1 MVDGRPGRLNGTRWV
16 FAAAGLMGAAV
27 AVLTAIP
34 TLSVAARATAYL
46 WQLPPGFPEPRV
58 PDDNPMSVE
67 KVLLGRHLFYDTR
80 LSADGTFSCATCH
93 QQARAFADE
102 KGRGVGVTGEVHPR
116 GPMSLANVAYASAL
130 TWANPTVRRL
140 EAQALVPMFGT
151 DPVELGLAG
160 QEAGLLA
167 RLTRDGRYQ
176 RLFPAAFPNDAD
188 PFTVGHITKAIAA
201 FERTML
207 SGRSPYD
214 RYRTTMD
221 ASAIPPAAHR
231 GEDLFFSDR
240 LSCFRCHSGFN
251 FTQAVESVTT
261 PLLAL
266 EFHNNGLYNIDG
278 KGSYPA
284 PNTGIHAVT
293 GRPEDMGRYKAPT
306 LRNVALTAPYMH
318 DGSLPTLEAVIAHYE
333 AGGRTVAAGPHAGRG
348 ASSPLKSP
356 FVKGFTLTAVE
367 REDLVAFLE
376 SLTDTAFVT
385 DPALSNPWVETPG
398 SPNTAPRPAASR
410 TRSPQPGGSSS
421 VAPPIDFEGAM
432 RRLNLDPATTDLNR
446 GAASE
451 GTILDAD
458 ELALIAAI
466 LSNQVAGTH
475 APGAL
480 DQPSLME
487 AFRQARATAVDDLR
501 ILSAAYPGAAD
512 LAAGYAL
519 LGERSFIAFTSA
531 AKTVKLRFTGD
542 YTAAWPFARYLSADG
557 DADGDG
563 VTNLLEYRA
572 SIARGR
578 SAYVRAALDPRTKA
592 EVGPPPR

>member
-1 MVDGRPGRLNGTRWV
+1 MWWV
-16 FAAAGLMGAAV
+16 VTAAGLLGASA

-34 TLSVAARATAYL
+34 RLSVVARATAYV
-46 WQLPPGFPEPRV
+46 WHLPPGFPEPRV

-93 QQARAFADE
+93 QQARAFTDG

-116 GPMSLANVAYASAL
+116 GPMSLANVAYASVL

-160 QEAGLLA
+160 QATRLLA
-167 RLTRDGRYQ
+167 RLTMDPRYQ
-176 RLFPAAFPNDAD
+176 RLFAAAFPNDAE
-188 PFTVGHITKAIAA
+188 PFTVGHITEAIAA
-201 FERTML
+201 FERTLL

-231 GEDLFFSDR
+231 GEDLFFSER

-251 FTQAVESVTT
+251 FTQAVESLTT
-261 PLLAL
+261 PLQAV

-318 DGSLPTLEAVIAHYE
+318 DGSLPTLEAVIDHYE

-348 ASSPLKSP
+348 ASSPFKSP

-367 REDLVAFLE
+367 RADLLAFLE
-376 SLTDTAFVT
+376 SLTDTAFIT
-385 DPALSNPWVETPG
+385 DPALSNPWVETLG
-398 SPNTAPRPAASR
+398 SPGTVPRPAAR
-410 TRSPQPGGSSS
+410 TRSPQPGGSSNATAS
-421 VAPPIDFEGAM
+421 IDFEGAL
-432 RRLNLDPATTDLNR
+432 RRLDLDPDTTDLNR
-446 GAASE
+446 GTASE

-458 ELALIAAI
+458 ELALITAI
-466 LSNQVAGTH
+466 LSNRVEGMR

-480 DQPSLME
+480 DQTALME

-519 LGERSFIAFTSA
+519 LGEGAFTAFTSA
-531 AKTVKLRFTGD
+531 AKKFGFRFTGD
-542 YTAAWPFARYLSADG
+542 YTAAWRFGRYLSVEG

-578 SAYVRAALDPRTKA
+578 SAYVRAALDSQTTA
-592 EVGPPPR
+592 GAGPPR